1 MHTVLLSRF
10 LGEDFLGRG
19 LEMLNTF
26 LAGRMARTAPA
37 SAVFFFLP
45 PRLCAGVVALFW
57 SSFGDGLVAVRFCR
71 VEVVAGRSLVVL
83 SGLCGGFMGEE
94 WNDGIAFVGRK

>member
-1 MHTVLLSRF
+1 M
-10 LGEDFLGRG
+10 
-19 LEMLNTF
+19 
-26 LAGRMARTAPA
+26 
-37 SAVFFFLP
+37 
-45 PRLCAGVVALFW
+45 VALLW